1 MSYSKFIK
9 HVSIL
14 VSGTVFAQF
23 IAFGFSLALA
33 RIYDGEDFG
42 YFSSFIA
49 ILSILSILATGSY
62 DKALMFAR
70 STRRALSL
78 IVLVLSI
85 AVVTSLIITLATLL
99 LLFFRIDLPLGLSYF
114 DTIIL
119 LPIALIATVS
129 MQLFIYQSLR
139 EGQIG
144 KLSSIKV
151 FQSIVTGGT
160 QVVGGIAGGKWI
172 VTGYIAGLLFYM
184 PFMIQRLRLWAKLLS
199 RRIWLSTWASAKKYK
214 RYPRYVC
221 PNELID
227 VASHQIPM
235 LLIGIFFSIA
245 TLGQYGFAQRILAA
259 PSALIGQAVSQI
271 FFKSITAQEI
281 SQSEILSLMI
291 RIWLIMSL
299 IGVVPFYLLFLSGE
313 SIFLWVFGS
322 VWAEAGQMAEALAA
336 LLFFRFVSSP
346 TSTIY
351 YKLNLQRAQLI
362 YCIIA
367 FIVRTLP
374 IFLIFQG
381 FGIIQV
387 LIVQV
392 VGEICV
398 IIAFNITALIAIKK
412 MNTI

>member
-1 MSYSKFIK
+1 
-9 HVSIL
+9 
-14 VSGTVFAQF
+14 
-23 IAFGFSLALA
+23 
-33 RIYDGEDFG
+33 
-42 YFSSFIA
+42 
-49 ILSILSILATGSY
+49 
-62 DKALMFAR
+62 
-70 STRRALSL
+70 
-78 IVLVLSI
+78 
-85 AVVTSLIITLATLL
+85 
-99 LLFFRIDLPLGLSYF
+99 
-114 DTIIL
+114 
-119 LPIALIATVS
+119 
-129 MQLFIYQSLR
+129 
-139 EGQIG
+139 
-144 KLSSIKV
+144 
-151 FQSIVTGGT
+151 
-160 QVVGGIAGGKWI
+160 
-172 VTGYIAGLLFYM
+172 
-184 PFMIQRLRLWAKLLS
+184 
-199 RRIWLSTWASAKKYK
+199 
-214 RYPRYVC
+214 
-221 PNELID
+221 
-227 VASHQIPM
+227 
-235 LLIGIFFSIA
+235 
-245 TLGQYGFAQRILAA
+245 
-259 PSALIGQAVSQI
+259 
-271 FFKSITAQEI
+271 
-281 SQSEILSLMI
+281 
-291 RIWLIMSL
+291 MSL